1 MQHVSGTASTVPA
14 HSPAPGTVP
23 APVPGPVSTAGPAHG
38 PVPGA
43 VPVPGVVPAPGQ
55 VPGPASAAGQVPA
68 SGPAPARLPAHTLGP
83 RFAAD
88 VVAIAK
94 EGAGLRLDY
103 SPRSLALVDRIID
116 GIRREHPPAAAVAP
130 ALTRFGAYAGEVLH
144 RAAGAVWVDFDPAQL
159 AYFGQPFGVRT
170 TDGRVWNPLG
180 KAVKRYENGAVDSLR
195 MFYLAVVG
203 QARV

>member
-23 APVPGPVSTAGPAHG
+23 APVPGPVPTAGPASG
-38 PVPGA
+38 LIPGSSGA
-43 VPVPGVVPAPGQ
+43 
-55 VPGPASAAGQVPA
+55 VPGPAPVPG
-68 SGPAPARLPAHTLGP
+68 SGPAPAHLPAHTLGP

>member
-1 MQHVSGTASTVPA
+1 MQHVSGTASTVPP

-23 APVPGPVSTAGPAHG
+23 PPVPGPVPTAGPASG
-38 PVPGA
+38 LIPGSSGLVPGPSGA
-43 VPVPGVVPAPGQ
+43 
-55 VPGPASAAGQVPA
+55 VPGPAPVPG
-68 SGPAPARLPAHTLGP
+68 SGPAPAHLPAHTLGP